1 MRTRFKPNDTTAVK
15 FFNVDERFVYESF
28 FHDFGPIN
36 ISQLYRYCQL
46 IRTKLSS
53 LEGGKNCIVHCTSID
68 PKVCT
73 NAAWLAGGYL
83 ICYEGFTPE
92 QAHSLFFKVS
102 NSFIPFRDASQ
113 TVSNFGVS
121 LLDCFKAIHLAR
133 KELFFDFS
141 NFDPEEYEF
150 FEKVENGDFNV
161 ITPKFIAFSNPT
173 AVRTEI
179 CPGVFSKTCSDYFD
193 LWRERNVTAV
203 VRLNNKTYDR
213 KDFLEAGFHHYDLFF
228 ADGFPP
234 PSDIVYKFLEI
245 CENEKGA
252 IAVHCKAGL
261 GRTGTLIALYIM
273 KHYKWTACETIAWI
287 RIVRPGSVIGPQQHF
302 LREWEQTMWKA
313 GAAKKDCQSPL
324 QEAMLDGIH
333 VLSIA

>member
-1 MRTRFKPNDTTAVK
+1 MAAMMFCRGFDDLLPNSDTTAVK

-73 NAAWLAGGYL
+73 NAAWLAGLSSIG
-83 ICYEGFTPE
+83 CGWFHPG
-92 QAHSLFFKVS
+92 ASALFVLVPLS
-102 NSFIPFRDASQ
+102 SFLRWFASDVFCVLKQ
-113 TVSNFGVS
+113 SIGETVSNFGVS

-179 CPGVFSKTCSDYFD
+179 CPGVFSKVSGKQ
-193 LWRERNVTAV
+193 R
-203 VRLNNKTYDR
+203 
-213 KDFLEAGFHHYDLFF
+213 
-228 ADGFPP
+228 
-234 PSDIVYKFLEI
+234 
-245 CENEKGA
+245 
-252 IAVHCKAGL
+252 
-261 GRTGTLIALYIM
+261 
-273 KHYKWTACETIAWI
+273 
-287 RIVRPGSVIGPQQHF
+287 
-302 LREWEQTMWKA
+302 
-313 GAAKKDCQSPL
+313 
-324 QEAMLDGIH
+324 
-333 VLSIA
+333 